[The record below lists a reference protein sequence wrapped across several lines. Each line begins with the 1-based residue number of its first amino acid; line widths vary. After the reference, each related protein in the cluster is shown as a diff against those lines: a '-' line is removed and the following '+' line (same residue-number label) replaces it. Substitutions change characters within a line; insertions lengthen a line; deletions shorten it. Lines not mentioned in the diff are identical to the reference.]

1 MNTSLQFLAVFRCLC
16 VQSIYYLHGSS
27 FIIPQLSLIQKQ
39 QQQSHSLPEFTTH
52 AHTTVLKASKDAPS
66 SSSLSSSVENVDE
79 KTSPPAISASKRSQ
93 SVESFKVMDILQRA
107 NELQALG
114 HEVLHCEV
122 GQPESGAP
130 ETVSA
135 AAIAALSSPTENL
148 GYTDAMGLLQLRE
161 KIANHYLT
169 RYEGIPASSVDTSR
183 IVVTTGSSGA
193 FLLAFTAAFDTG
205 DTIAIASSGYPCY
218 RNILGALGCELANV
232 DVNDDFKLTA
242 KELRVE
248 LDRRSDA
255 GENKLRGLILS
266 SPSNPTG
273 AMLTPME
280 LEELCKLCEDEGIQF
295 LSDEIYHGISYGKD
309 EATALTYTDK
319 AIIINSFSKYYSMS
333 GWRLGWMVIPESLV
347 EPINALQQNMFI
359 NAPTISQTA
368 ALKCWD
374 EDTLAELETHVD
386 KYRKSRTIILDKLA
400 SLSDFDTH
408 IAPADGGFYVYVD
421 LGDKNVAEGLGSVAM
436 CKAFLEEEKV
446 AFVPGTDFEDPS
458 GKLGDRRFRISYAGG
473 VDTAT
478 RALGRFCE
486 FWPRW
491 IERVRGAQ

>member
-1 MNTSLQFLAVFRCLC
+1 MNTSSFQFLVIFRCLC
-16 VQSIYYLHGSS
+16 VQSIYYLHGAS
-27 FIIPQLSLIQKQ
+27 FIFPEPSLISKPHHQSQSLIQPII
-39 QQQSHSLPEFTTH
+39 HT
-52 AHTTVLKASKDAPS
+52 HTTIPKVNINVS
-66 SSSLSSSVENVDE
+66 SSSLSSAVENANE
-79 KTSPPAISASKRSQ
+79 KSSPPTTSASQRAQ

-107 NELQALG
+107 NELQTLG

-130 ETVSA
+130 KTVND
-135 AAIAALSSPTENL
+135 AAIAALSSPTEKL
-148 GYTDAMGLLQLRE
+148 GYTDAMGLLELRE
-161 KIANHYLT
+161 TIARHYLT
-169 RYEGIPASSVDTSR
+169 RYDGIPESSVDTSR

-232 DVNDDFKLTA
+232 DVNDEFKLTA
-242 KELRVE
+242 KELSTE
-248 LDRRSDA
+248 MARRSET
-255 GENKLRGLILS
+255 GEKRIKGLILS

-273 AMLTPME
+273 AMLTPQE
-280 LEELCKLCEDEGIQF
+280 LKELCKLCEDEGIQF

-347 EPINALQQNMFI
+347 PSINALQQNMFI

-374 EDTLAELETHVD
+374 DETITELETHVD
-386 KYRKSRTIILDKLA
+386 KYRKSRTIILDKLS
-400 SLSDFDTH
+400 SLPDFDTH
-408 IAPADGGFYVYVD
+408 VAPADGGFYIYID
-421 LGDKNVAEGLGSVAM
+421 LGEKNIAEGLGSVAM

-473 VDTAT
+473 IDTST
-478 RALGRFCE
+478 RALDRFCK
-486 FWPRW
+486 FWPSW
-491 IERVRGAQ
+491 IERVRSAQ

>member
-1 MNTSLQFLAVFRCLC
+1 MNNSAFQFLVAFRCICLL
-16 VQSIYYLHGSS
+16 SMYPLYGSS
-27 FIIPQLSLIQKQ
+27 FTLPELSLIHKLQLSQRPIESTKARKQ
-39 QQQSHSLPEFTTH
+39 
-52 AHTTVLKASKDAPS
+52 API
-66 SSSLSSSVENVDE
+66 SLSSTVENTNDE
-79 KTSPPAISASKRSQ
+79 KDPPTVSASQRSL

-107 NELQALG
+107 NELQAEG

-130 ETVSA
+130 EYVNA
-135 AAIAALSSPTENL
+135 AAIAALSSPKENL
-148 GYTDAMGLLQLRE
+148 GYTDAMGLVKLRE
-161 KIANHYLT
+161 TIGRHYLT
-169 RYEGIPASSVDTSR
+169 RYDGVSESSVDTSR
-183 IVVTTGSSGA
+183 IVVTTGSSGG

-232 DVNDDFKLTA
+232 DVNDEFKLTA
-242 KELRVE
+242 KELKLEV
-248 LDRRSDA
+248 DRRSKA
-255 GENKLRGLILS
+255 GEKRIKGLILS
-266 SPSNPTG
+266 SPGNPTG
-273 AMLTPME
+273 AMLTPEE
-280 LEELCKLCEDEGIQF
+280 LKVLCKLCEDEGIQF
-295 LSDEIYHGISYGKD
+295 ISDEIYHGISYGKD

-333 GWRLGWMVIPESLV
+333 GWRLGWMVMPESLV
-347 EPINALQQNMFI
+347 KPINALQQNMFI

-374 EDTLAELETHVD
+374 EETIAELETHVE
-386 KYRKSRTIILDKLA
+386 KYRKSRSIILDKLA
-400 SLSDFDTH
+400 SLPDFDTH

-421 LGDKNVAEGLGSVAM
+421 LGDANVAEGLGSVAM
-436 CKAFLEEEKV
+436 CKTFLEEEKV

-478 RALGRFCE
+478 RALERFCN

-491 IERVRGAQ
+491 IERVRSAQ